1 MNSNDA
7 SFRKPLETALQHALK
22 YLEKGDD
29 GDSIAATATL
39 VELRTKLNLPLTAEG
54 VDPTTVVDE
63 LVAGIA
69 GGLLRSRG
77 GRFFAW
83 VIGGSLPASLAAD
96 WMTSIWDQ
104 NAGLY
109 STSPA
114 AAVVE
119 ETAGAWLKQLL
130 QVPQEASFALVTGCQ
145 MAHVT
150 CLTAARHGL
159 LAAKGWDVVGDG
171 LAGSPQIRVLT
182 SGEVHSSTMR
192 AVRLLGL
199 GEKHV
204 VKLAVDAQG
213 RLMREALETALAEE
227 PDAPTLV
234 VLQAGD
240 LHLGAYDDFRTL
252 IPLAQQSG
260 AWVHIDGAFGLWA
273 AASARHRHRMD
284 GAEMADS
291 WSTDGHKWLNTP
303 YDCGY
308 AFVRDAK
315 VHRDSLALR
324 ASYVTMSDAAR
335 DEMDWNPEW
344 SRRARGFATY
354 AAIRELGRDGVEAL
368 VDRCCEHA
376 HGIVMGVGALEG
388 AEVVGEPTIT
398 QGMLRF
404 IDPAAGATES
414 DHDAYTEWVIAEI
427 LRSGEA
433 FFSGSTWRGRK
444 VMRVSVCGWQTSADD
459 VVRVVSCVGRILG
472 RRLQA

>member
-1 MNSNDA
+1 MNPNDA
-7 SFRKPLETALQHALK
+7 NFRKPLEAALHHALT
-22 YLEKGDD
+22 YLKKGDD

-39 VELRTKLNLPLTAEG
+39 AELRAKLDLPLPDGG
-54 VDPTTVVDE
+54 VDATTVVDE
-63 LVAGIA
+63 LVAGVD

-96 WMTSIWDQ
+96 WMTSVWDQ

-109 STSPA
+109 CTSPA

-119 ETAGAWLKQLL
+119 ETAGAWLKELL
-130 QVPQEASFALVTGCQ
+130 QVPREASFALVTGCQ

-150 CLTAARHGL
+150 CLVAARHGL
-159 LAAKGWDVVGDG
+159 LAAKGWDVVGEG

-204 VKLAVDAQG
+204 AKLGVDAQG
-213 RLMREALETALAEE
+213 RLLQSELERELVSAAR
-227 PDAPTLV
+227 APTLV

-240 LHLGAYDDFRTL
+240 LHMGAYDDFRTL
-252 IPLAQQSG
+252 IPLAKRYG

-284 GAEMADS
+284 GAELADS

-354 AAIRELGRDGVEAL
+354 AAIRELGRDGIEAL
-368 VDRCCEHA
+368 IDRCCEHA
-376 HGIVMGVGALEG
+376 HGIVMGVGALDG
-388 AEVVGEPTIT
+388 AEVVWEPTIN

-404 IDPAAGATES
+404 FDPAAGAS
-414 DHDAYTEWVIAEI
+414 DGDHDVYTERVIAEI

-444 VMRVSVCGWQTSADD
+444 VMRVSVCGWQTSTED
-459 VVRVVSCVGRILG
+459 VAKVVACVAEILK
-472 RRLQA
+472 RRA